1 MKTYTQMKSFT
12 DFDKT
17 TLLAALLAAGMAIGS
32 ANVVAAGTQ
41 TGTMTVD
48 ATLNAA
54 CTVSA
59 STLTFAAADALTSS
73 DDVTGNT
80 GESLKIACTSGTN
93 PTIWSDTERTVS
105 DGTNTFPFNLS
116 QTSGAAADDLPTV
129 TGSAEAISG
138 FTADGTEK
146 TVTIYGKIL
155 ASQFGTKP
163 AGAYT
168 KAVTLSV
175 NY

>member
-1 MKTYTQMKSFT
+1 MKTYTQTKSFT

-32 ANVVAAGTQ
+32 TNVVAGTQ

-73 DDVTGNT
+73 ADVTGNT
-80 GESLKIACTSGTN
+80 GESLKIACTTGTT
-93 PTIWSDTERTVS
+93 PTIWSETERTVS

-116 QTSGAAADDLPTV
+116 QTSGAENDDLPTD
-129 TGSAEAISG
+129 TGSAAAISG
-138 FTADGTEK
+138 FTADGTEQ

-155 ASQFGTKP
+155 AGEFGTKP

-168 KAVTLSV
+168 KAVILSV

>member
-1 MKTYTQMKSFT
+1 MKTYTQTKSFT

-17 TLLAALLAAGMAIGS
+17 TLLAALLAAGMASGS
-32 ANVVAAGTQ
+32 ANVAAATQ

-48 ATLNAA
+48 ATLTAA

-59 STLTFAAADALTSS
+59 STLTFAAANALTSS
-73 DDVTGNT
+73 ADVTGDT
-80 GESLKIACTSGTN
+80 GTSLKIACTTGTT
-93 PTIWSDTERTVS
+93 PAIWSDTERTLS

-138 FTADGTEK
+138 FTADGEEH

-155 ASQFGTKP
+155 ASEFGVKP